1 MLELIL
7 VFGILILD
15 QAVKYWSDYFLSP
28 VGTSI
33 PIWEGVFNLTS
44 TRNTGAAW
52 GILAGKKWFFII
64 ITIVVCGIM
73 IYFLVRYHK
82 KMHVLSRVALS
93 LLLAGA
99 LGNFIDRAFLSYV
112 RDMFHFCLID
122 FPIFNVADISL
133 TCGTALLI
141 IDVLFLKERS
151 ILAIDDK
158 KRSANTE
165 PGESV
170 DEQNASATK
179 DDRTEEKS
187 RAAQSNGN

>member
-7 VFGILILD
+7 IFGMLILD
-15 QAVKYWSDYFLSP
+15 QAVKYWSDLVLSP

-33 PIWEGVFNLTS
+33 PVWKGVFNFTS

-52 GILAGKKWFFII
+52 GILAGKKWFFLI

-82 KMHVLSRVALS
+82 KMHLLSRIALS

-99 LGNFIDRAFLSYV
+99 LGNFIDRALLSYV

-122 FPIFNVADISL
+122 FPIFNIADISL

-158 KRSANTE
+158 KKTAK
-165 PGESV
+165 SV
-170 DEQNASATK
+170 T
-179 DDRTEEKS
+179 TEEQRMPNTTETPAEEKVQ
-187 RAAQSNGN
+187 ALQNNGK